1 MRMTNRTSTTLRPA
15 SGRAGGGRIK
25 GQAVNV
31 LLARFG
37 CGGQE
42 RRRLRRLGETADILL
57 ARFENIGT
65 QVLEASVN
73 SGLLGF
79 TVATLNITACLR
91 ARRSGQCLNVVGR
104 DLEDSNRCARF
115 LERAHF
121 ENNILPPRR

>member
-1 MRMTNRTSTTLRPA
+1 MGTKNVRYKTGKKQEGVPAINLDMRMTNRTSTTLRPA

-73 SGLLGF
+73 SGLRG
-79 TVATLNITACLR
+79 ILR
-91 ARRSGQCLNVVGR
+91 HNSRRTDAN
-104 DLEDSNRCARF
+104 D
-115 LERAHF
+115 
-121 ENNILPPRR
+121 